1 MSARHPLLAVV
12 LLGLTACQAT
22 AQAPVRITC
31 AGGPTSRV
39 VLDSTRLMSDLS
51 ALAADS
57 MEGRAM
63 GTAGG
68 ARARQMLVARMAAIG
83 LDTLPSGRL
92 QPFTA
97 PGGHADGANVI
108 GVVPG
113 RSAGG
118 RVILLTAHYDHL
130 GVRNGAI
137 YNGADDNASGTA
149 ALLAIGTWLRA
160 HPPEHTVVLVAF
172 DGEEEGLLGAAAFVA
187 SGLVPADSMLIDL
200 NMDMVSR
207 SERRELFAVGPA
219 RYPALRPY
227 LARAACSAGVNLMLG
242 HDKGA
247 SGSEDWTMQSD
258 QGAFEARGVPFIYFG
273 VEDHPDYH
281 KPSDD
286 VARIDPGFFLGAAE
300 SVAQVLVQVDA
311 NPAAALAA
319 RKAK

>member
-1 MSARHPLLAVV
+1 M
-12 LLGLTACQAT
+12 
-22 AQAPVRITC
+22 
-31 AGGPTSRV
+31 
-39 VLDSTRLMSDLS
+39 
-51 ALAADS
+51 
-57 MEGRAM
+57 
-63 GTAGG
+63 
-68 ARARQMLVARMAAIG
+68 
-83 LDTLPSGRL
+83 
-92 QPFTA
+92 
-97 PGGHADGANVI
+97 
-108 GVVPG
+108 
-113 RSAGG
+113 
-118 RVILLTAHYDHL
+118 
-130 GVRNGAI
+130 
-137 YNGADDNASGTA
+137 
-149 ALLAIGTWLRA
+149 
-160 HPPEHTVVLVAF
+160 VLVAF

-258 QGAFEARGVPFIYFG
+258 QGAFETLGVPFIYFG

-319 RKAK
+319 RKAT